1 MFLDTWLSL
10 DRASAC
16 GVLGRRFKSDRAR
29 LLYYFS
35 NLLKFTSFL
44 NNILFQNDV
53 MSRKDFD
60 NSSILVKDIMTK
72 IIISV
77 NTETTV
83 FQVAKM
89 MEQSGIG
96 AVLVKKDGHLSGIIT
111 DRDYATKIVS
121 HKLSSDTSVE
131 TVMSSPL
138 VTINYDESISAAAQR
153 MTTKKIRKLAVT
165 DNGNI
170 VGLVTSTDLV
180 TQLTK

>member
-1 MFLDTWLSL
+1 
-10 DRASAC
+10 
-16 GVLGRRFKSDRAR
+16 
-29 LLYYFS
+29 
-35 NLLKFTSFL
+35 
-44 NNILFQNDV
+44 
-53 MSRKDFD
+53 MSREDFD

-72 IIISV
+72 VIISV
-77 NTETTV
+77 NTETTI

-121 HKLSSDTSVE
+121 HNLSSDTSVE